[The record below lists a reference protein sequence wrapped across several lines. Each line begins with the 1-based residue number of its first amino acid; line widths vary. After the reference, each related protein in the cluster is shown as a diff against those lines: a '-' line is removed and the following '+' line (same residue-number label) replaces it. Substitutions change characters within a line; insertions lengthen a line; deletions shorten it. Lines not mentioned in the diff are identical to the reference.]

1 MEFQN
6 VDLGQVCVTLFFFRD
21 FKKESKFNL
30 NIFRTNLFQFKLLI
44 SILIAYANKY
54 VT

>member
-1 MEFQN
+1 MSIWVKF
-6 VDLGQVCVTLFFFRD
+6 VLHCFFFRD